1 MSLKHRE
8 LDREGTQ
15 SDQATT
21 RALTPPSHPG
31 QPVRASSIADVSV
44 SFLKPLSLC
53 TGIIR
58 ECSLAC

>member
-15 SDQATT
+15 SDQA
-21 RALTPPSHPG
+21 SHPG